1 MRVPLTQLACL
12 ALLFPLVA
20 CNAALGETP
29 PPQGASAR
37 ETVSAATFGVS

>member
-1 MRVPLTQLACL
+1 MRVPITHLACL
-12 ALLFPLVA
+12 LLPLAA

-29 PPQGASAR
+29 PPQGASAK